1 MAETS
6 RHAAHENCM
15 TPDTPDA
22 FSDRRPV
29 SALSSASSAGRQP
42 LETCVSVVLPCLD
55 EAGSVARVVGEAIAG
70 LRMARVLGE
79 VIVVDNGSSDGS
91 AAAAVSAGAR
101 VVREPRRGYGLAV
114 RRGLLAARGDVI
126 VIADADGSY
135 DLRQLGSLV
144 RRIAGGADL
153 VVGTRLDGAI
163 EAGAMPWLHRRLG
176 TPLVNRLLARA
187 TGRRFRDSQSGFRA
201 MSAGR
206 LRELRLACDGMELAS
221 EMLLQAH
228 AAGLRI
234 EEYPVR
240 YRRRSG
246 ASKLRPFVDGMRHF
260 RLLLASRRGGH
271 LTRSARYSS
280 SS

>member
-6 RHAAHENCM
+6 RHAAC
-15 TPDTPDA
+15 TTSCPTPDA
-22 FSDRRPV
+22 FGCRAV
-29 SALSSASSAGRQP
+29 SALGSAQSAGTRAP
-42 LETCVSVVLPCLD
+42 VTCVSVVLPCLD
-55 EAGSVARVVGEAIAG
+55 EAASVARVVGEAKAG
-70 LRMARVLGE
+70 LRMARVPGE

-91 AAAAVSAGAR
+91 VAAAVSAGAR

-114 RRGLLAARGDVI
+114 RRGLLAAHGGVI

-135 DLRQLGSLV
+135 DLRQLAPLV
-144 RRIAGGADL
+144 QRIASGADL

-176 TPLVNRLLARA
+176 TPLVNRMLARA

-201 MSAGR
+201 MNAGR

-228 AAGLRI
+228 AAGWRI
-234 EEYPVR
+234 EEHPVR

-246 ASKLRPFVDGMRHF
+246 ASKLRPFVDGMRHC
-260 RLLLASRRGGH
+260 RLLLASPRGGH
-271 LTRSARYSS
+271 LTRSTRYSS